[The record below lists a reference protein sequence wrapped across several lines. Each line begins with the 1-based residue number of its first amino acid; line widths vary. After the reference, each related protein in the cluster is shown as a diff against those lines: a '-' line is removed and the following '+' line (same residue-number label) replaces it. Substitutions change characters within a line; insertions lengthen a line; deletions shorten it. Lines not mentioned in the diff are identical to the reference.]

1 MGGIQSEVKIKA
13 STIGRYPSLF
23 EFELSSV
30 QKQIRI
36 KTTGEIYPIHSNDPL
51 KYAAFLIQDDIALM
65 IEGDDGQYY
74 LKAGTIPL
82 AGFWRLENKFHMSLT
97 EIHTLGNVPKFREKL
112 QLSMERFFQKMVSEN
127 NYSIQ
132 TDGELAWSIH
142 TYFLPVIDIAQEPGI
157 PGRLASALRTFYYS
171 IESRENTIVIKSPS
185 FVKYSS
191 LTKEVSLQCPCTT
204 LAVKYKQFV
213 AIEPVYHELCQSDFI
228 AERFLQQLLAL
239 YKKTWNNSIQTDF
252 HRIAIFQFKTLGI
265 FCQLVQETIK
275 HAVETFLQ
283 TDFIQSHL
291 LAQDFFQNHIE
302 LLLRDFVEL
311 TPKTFLR
318 TLTFTQDITA
328 QNLFMT
334 GASITSV
341 LSFSRRNP
349 TFNDFGNLPFHGINY
364 IFSDNSSCQCTSST
378 ANTCMGLA
386 TFKNDSVRG
395 FYTGCYMVSALLKST
410 LEILYNQTMIDSLT
424 NSSNIF
430 QKLNSSASNST
441 IKTLLT
447 RMFIIHWS
455 NKTSFEQY
463 FNNCAS
469 TSCQYT
475 IIQGN
480 SFLLI
485 VTLLIG
491 LYGGLSSVLT
501 IICPIIIKTIWPFIR
516 KLIVRRRKTIATQNT
531 NNGISRETSVND
543 RIKQFFQVLKQK
555 LIELNLFKSIPPT
568 DDINILQQQYI
579 TTRLY
584 LICVLLAVI
593 ILTVFTSMRLPKIRV
608 TIRSPS
614 LEDFIYL
621 YDQYQLSLNCPCNQI
636 SIENRLISNI
646 MPHYHEVCSSKFVTS
661 AWINIQFVQNSSK
674 LLYTHDIRYHSQFYF
689 QLLSTLCRIANQTVY
704 DSLESFYQTKFISN
718 QALNSQTFET
728 RINILVEQFKK
739 TVPESFERS
748 LNLLTTNFEINQFVS
763 SMNSIVAKYDLTVNG
778 TYIPQLE
785 MYIYYW
791 YKKSKCNPN
800 ELVGLHDCLCIPMG
814 FDECRREIV
823 ISEGE
828 TTHVI
833 PGMFQGWF
841 PLQSLLMSTLEC
853 FYNQTCFLQITE
865 FINSTVSSTNFSILK
880 EPSFLSTNGKYQ
892 QIGSLANNLF
902 IQSWKNNSSFQS
914 YFNQCQPVECSYTYT
929 SRSSLISMI
938 TTTISLIGGFNTALR
953 LFLPFIVQLVT
964 KIWKYFQQRRS
975 NIIIEQETNYSRIRF
990 CDYFRNLV
998 ASGKR
1003 KIVQLNLFPTIP
1015 RSNDP
1020 KIIRRSQRTTRVYL
1034 ILLLSSLFILILY
1047 TLLRQETFI
1056 EIIQNPSVSKYR
1068 ELFSQY
1074 SFKLQ
1079 CPCSRIAIKH
1089 NQFISQLKPQYHP
1102 ICHSI
1107 FVSPRWLE
1115 SLIGPSFYG
1124 LLRMSYGDDY
1134 RALIHVQ
1141 FQTIAKLCK
1150 LSKIMLNISMS
1161 RFEQTDFMTA
1171 NLISNDEFNL
1181 QIELLIEQFK
1191 QTTFNQFM
1199 ETFKLIQLINH
1210 GNQLATVLKSNWN
1223 FIFERSSDHNET
1235 PSLLKDMLAVPQQY
1249 GAENCSCDVQSNCSK
1264 YPGIYV
1270 ENPKKLFTETIPGFL
1285 VGCLPLNA
1293 LLQSNLDCLF
1303 NETCLSIMR
1312 AFIFYVNPIPF
1323 EVLKYSSLAIP
1334 NTTIDTILNQLFVSD
1349 WLQNTS
1355 FDLYFNQCA
1364 PQLCQYSYLTEYNT
1378 VYVAT
1383 TLIALFGGLT
1393 IGLRFF
1399 VHYTALIIHKITDSR
1414 KKKNQIVPNLHQSNI
1429 TPISI
1434 RTKVQLLSVTTD
1446 EEENRSKH
1454 KDRVIIICIGLLSVT
1469 ALVVTY
1475 IILLLYRK
1483 EQQNFTMFTTQTTQI
1498 ITDSTITMSISIP
1511 EILLDS
1517 CHMTLKYQSHTYE
1530 TGLHPIG
1537 RRFKSIDHYW
1547 NYLVDQ
1553 NDIIAIVIGD
1563 FNNDGIES
1571 DMALCTHDR
1580 RLITILYNSSNSD
1593 HYSRPSQ
1600 TLLTNE
1606 YPSKMTKGKFNDDEI
1621 DDIVIISFLSN
1632 TLQVQLSFGN
1642 GNFLTQIYL
1651 TDVYPTSIS
1660 VINFNDD
1667 EIDDLAILHCNG
1679 AVSVFLGLKIGIF
1692 NRHYLSFQ
1700 NYTTTNGKCA
1710 QSLRVIDLNQDG
1722 RDDVVF
1728 VDPEM
1733 NVIRLLLGS
1742 QCDE

>member
-1 MGGIQSEVKIKA
+1 MLLNINFRRHLTLLRSYLRELNLFQSGIKNESVIRNERR
-13 STIGRYPSLF
+13 STHLYLI
-23 EFELSSV
+23 LSIISF
-30 QKQIRI
+30 II
-36 KTTGEIYPIHSNDPL
+36 
-51 KYAAFLIQDDIALM
+51 IA
-65 IEGDDGQYY
+65 
-74 LKAGTIPL
+74 
-82 AGFWRLENKFHMSLT
+82 
-97 EIHTLGNVPKFREKL
+97 
-112 QLSMERFFQKMVSEN
+112 
-127 NYSIQ
+127 
-132 TDGELAWSIH
+132 
-142 TYFLPVIDIAQEPGI
+142 
-157 PGRLASALRTFYYS
+157 FYYS

-191 LTKEVSLQCPCTT
+191 LPKGVSLQCPCAT

-213 AIEPVYHELCQSDFI
+213 AIEPVYHELCESDFI
-228 AERFLQQLLAL
+228 SERFLQQLLAL

-265 FCQLVQETIK
+265 FCQLIQETIK

-302 LLLRDFVEL
+302 LLLRDFVAL

-318 TLTFTQDITA
+318 TLTFIQDITA

-378 ANTCMGLA
+378 ANSCMGLA
-386 TFKNDSVRG
+386 TFKNDSVLG

-424 NSSNIF
+424 NSSNTF
-430 QKLNSSASNST
+430 QKLNLSASNST

-447 RMFIIHWS
+447 QMFIIHWS

-491 LYGGLSSVLT
+491 LYGGLSSVLS
-501 IICPIIIKTIWPFIR
+501 IICPIIIKAIWPFIR
-516 KLIVRRRKTIATQNT
+516 KLIVRRRRTIATQDT

-568 DDINILQQQYI
+568 DDINILQQQYT

-593 ILTVFTSMRLPKIRV
+593 ILTVFTAMRLPKIRV

-636 SIENRLISNI
+636 SIENRLISYI

-748 LNLLTTNFEINQFVS
+748 LNLLTANFEINQFVS

-785 MYIYYW
+785 MYVYYW

-833 PGMFQGWF
+833 PGMYQGWF
-841 PLQSLLMSTLEC
+841 PL
-853 FYNQTCFLQITE
+853 
-865 FINSTVSSTNFSILK
+865 
-880 EPSFLSTNGKYQ
+880 
-892 QIGSLANNLF
+892 
-902 IQSWKNNSSFQS
+902 
-914 YFNQCQPVECSYTYT
+914 
-929 SRSSLISMI
+929 
-938 TTTISLIGGFNTALR
+938 
-953 LFLPFIVQLVT
+953 
-964 KIWKYFQQRRS
+964 
-975 NIIIEQETNYSRIRF
+975 
-990 CDYFRNLV
+990 
-998 ASGKR
+998 
-1003 KIVQLNLFPTIP
+1003 
-1015 RSNDP
+1015 
-1020 KIIRRSQRTTRVYL
+1020 
-1034 ILLLSSLFILILY
+1034 
-1047 TLLRQETFI
+1047 
-1056 EIIQNPSVSKYR
+1056 
-1068 ELFSQY
+1068 
-1074 SFKLQ
+1074 
-1079 CPCSRIAIKH
+1079 H
-1089 NQFISQLKPQYHP
+1089 
-1102 ICHSI
+1102 I

-1150 LSKIMLNISMS
+1150 LSKIMLNISIS
-1161 RFEQTDFMTA
+1161 RFEQTDFFTA
-1171 NLISNDEFNL
+1171 NVISNDEFNL
-1181 QIELLIEQFK
+1181 RIELLIEQFK

-1210 GNQLATVLKSNWN
+1210 GNQLATVL
-1223 FIFERSSDHNET
+1223 
-1235 PSLLKDMLAVPQQY
+1235 LKDMLAVPQQY
-1249 GAENCSCDVQSNCSK
+1249 GVENCSCDVQSNCSK

-1334 NTTIDTILNQLFVSD
+1334 NTTIDTILNQLFVSN

-1364 PQLCQYSYLTEYNT
+1364 PQLCQYSYLIEYNT

-1393 IGLRFF
+1393 IGLRLF
-1399 VHYTALIIHKITDSR
+1399 VHYTALIIHKIADNL
-1414 KKKNQIVPNLHQSNI
+1414 KKKNRIVPNIHESDI
-1429 TPISI
+1429 TPISTT
-1434 RTKVQLLSVTTD
+1434 TKV
-1446 EEENRSKH
+1446 
-1454 KDRVIIICIGLLSVT
+1454 
-1469 ALVVTY
+1469 
-1475 IILLLYRK
+1475 
-1483 EQQNFTMFTTQTTQI
+1483 
-1498 ITDSTITMSISIP
+1498 
-1511 EILLDS
+1511 
-1517 CHMTLKYQSHTYE
+1517 
-1530 TGLHPIG
+1530 
-1537 RRFKSIDHYW
+1537 
-1547 NYLVDQ
+1547 Q

-1621 DDIVIISFLSN
+1621 DDIVIISFHSN

-1651 TDVYPTSIS
+1651 TDVYPTSIT

-1667 EIDDLAILHCNG
+1667 KIDDLAILHCNG

-1700 NYTTTNGKCA
+1700 NYTTINGKCA